1 MPAAV
6 CAVLAVAVFGAA
18 MPARAAG
25 MVAAEHEDLSGTWSH
40 DMTAGNLPTRA
51 KATDENFTLKD
62 GTIIPLL
69 PAAKELYRQRVAQA
83 QTDHP
88 FANTS
93 SRCLP
98 IGTPG
103 NMMGAPYPI
112 QIVEG
117 TKFIGMLFEEGGQ
130 FRSIFMNK
138 KHPEEIIPSFMGHS
152 VGHWEGRT
160 LVVDT
165 VALRADTTLNF
176 TGLPHSTSLHVIER
190 ISRSAPDKLVDLIEI
205 DDPLTYSKAFT
216 FKSIFTRSDEELIE
230 YICENETI
238 HVTPDGRQTYDP
250 AK

>member
-1 MPAAV
+1 MLVGVA
-6 CAVLAVAVFGAA
+6 LAVAAGIFALPASAA
-18 MPARAAG
+18 TSVSVDP
-25 MVAAEHEDLSGTWSH
+25 EDLSGTWSH
-40 DMTAGNLPTRA
+40 DMMAGNLPARA
-51 KATDENFTLKD
+51 KATDENFTLTD
-62 GTIIPLL
+62 GTVIPLL

-112 QIVEG
+112 QIVQG
-117 TKFIGMLFEEGGQ
+117 RKFIGMLFEEGGQ
-130 FRSIFMNK
+130 FRSIFMNG

-152 VGHWEGRT
+152 IGHWEGRT

-165 VALRADTTLNF
+165 VGMRADTTLNF
-176 TGLPHSTSLHVIER
+176 TGLPHSTSLHVVER
-190 ISRSAPDKLVDLIEI
+190 ISRLAPDKLVDLIEI
-205 DDPLTYSKAFT
+205 TDPLTYSKSFT
-216 FKSIFTRSDEELIE
+216 FKSIFSRSDEELIE
-230 YICENETI
+230 YICENDTI
-238 HVTPDGRQTYDP
+238 HVTPDGRQTYDS